1 MKRIVL
7 GIVSALALAA
17 AATAGPY
24 EEAIEALDQG
34 DLDTS
39 LKLLRQ
45 AGGAGNVPAQ
55 TLLGGMYNSGYL
67 QIRRN
72 LAESVKWYRMAAN
85 RSDRAAQFRM
95 GLAHEN
101 GTGATR
107 DPVRA
112 FMWYEL
118 AASGNHEQSRR
129 NRDRLAGGLSGEQ
142 IAEARRL
149 ARDWKP
155 EDR

>member
-7 GIVSALALAA
+7 GMVSGLLLAGAA
-17 AATAGPY
+17 SAGPY
-24 EEAIEALDQG
+24 EDAIKALDQG
-34 DLDTS
+34 DLDSS

-45 AGGAGNVPAQ
+45 AGGEGNVTAQ
-55 TLLGGMYNSGYL
+55 NLLGGMYRTGYL

-72 LAESVKWYRMAAN
+72 PVESVKWYRMAAN
-85 RSDRAAQFRM
+85 QSDHDAQFRL
-95 GLAHEN
+95 GRSHEI
-101 GTGATR
+101 GTGTDR
-107 DPVRA
+107 DLILA

-118 AASGNHEQSRR
+118 AAAGNHGQARK
-129 NRDRLAGGLSGEQ
+129 NRDRLAASLPDKQ
-142 IAEARRL
+142 LAEARRL